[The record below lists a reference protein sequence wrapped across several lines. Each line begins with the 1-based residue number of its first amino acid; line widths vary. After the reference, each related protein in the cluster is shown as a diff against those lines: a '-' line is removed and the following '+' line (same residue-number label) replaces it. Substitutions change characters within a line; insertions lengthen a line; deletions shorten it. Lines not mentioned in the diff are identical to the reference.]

1 MSPRLAKLLSQWE
14 PGPRVW
20 KMDDN
25 SFRGSLPD
33 PRPPTRRGD
42 GELDKQPLRGPSACT
57 GSTKSILLCYDEF
70 LVCLSND
77 FRVCHLNVPSLPF
90 PHSESMHRCLSTPP
104 ASHHYG
110 PDEVGGPKTPS
121 TLPSFLSSPL
131 PLDDLW
137 PDQTLAAQ
145 RPDLKIYS
153 EKNFSR
159 LACSERRPQGRGA
172 PKSLVSPLQ
181 HTAASVCSCNLIT
194 PGAVIHLKS

>member
-14 PGPRVW
+14 PGPRVR

-57 GSTKSILLCYDEF
+57 GSTKSILLCYEEF
-70 LVCLSND
+70 LVCLSID
-77 FRVCHLNVPSLPF
+77 FRACHLNVPSLPF

-110 PDEVGGPKTPS
+110 PDEVGGQKTPS

-131 PLDDLW
+131 PHDDLW
-137 PDQTLAAQ
+137 PDQ
-145 RPDLKIYS
+145 
-153 EKNFSR
+153 KNFSR

-181 HTAASVCSCNLIT
+181 YTAASVCSCNLIT